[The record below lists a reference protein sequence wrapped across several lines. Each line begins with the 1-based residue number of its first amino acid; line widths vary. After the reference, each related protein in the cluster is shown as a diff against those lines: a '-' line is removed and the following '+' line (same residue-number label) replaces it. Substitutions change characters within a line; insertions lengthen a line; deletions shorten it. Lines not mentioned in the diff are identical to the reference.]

1 MDGDSQSHMSK
12 EDSGFFRF
20 LDPND
25 TRGDEDAV
33 DAPYPPKSPLSLL
46 FNPEFRATR
55 RERRPSKASSWRSS
69 TTSIDSI
76 ALKHIKE
83 TDRSVSSEFASGT
96 NFPVC

>member
-1 MDGDSQSHMSK
+1 MDPDGDSHPNMSH
-12 EDSGFFRF
+12 EDSGFFKF

-25 TRGDEDAV
+25 TRGDEDGV
-33 DAPYPPKSPLSLL
+33 DGPFQPKSPLSLL

-83 TDRSVSSEFASGT
+83 TDRSVSV
-96 NFPVC
+96 FPKSRP